1 MKETTQ
7 IVISDI
13 QSEIRHLMGELND
26 KAKVF
31 EKANTDLVQL
41 AWDLGD
47 KLISAKESQPEV
59 YQSMLSG
66 LGISESVEKA
76 WIKVRKSSD
85 NRDDLLKD
93 NHMRQAMLAICVP
106 AKEQGEERIE
116 LSPPE
121 TFYNWVNKSNS
132 WLKKMEYGLVKCDK
146 EQLKTSTERLYTFLK
161 FVHEGK

>member
-1 MKETTQ
+1 MFTLYLIEDELGQ
-7 IVISDI
+7 RFIV
-13 QSEIRHLMGELND
+13 
-26 KAKVF
+26 
-31 EKANTDLVQL
+31 T
-41 AWDLGD
+41 
-47 KLISAKESQPEV
+47 
-59 YQSMLSG
+59 
-66 LGISESVEKA
+66 EKA